1 MHIQIWSLLCVYEC
15 YEYDDEDEECE
26 KQMDAKEDD
35 GLHMDADSEFGHF
48 CVSINAVN
56 MMMRMSGC
64 KMQIHAK
71 EDDGLHMDVDS
82 EFDHF
87 CCEYDEEDN

>member
-1 MHIQIWSLLCVYEC
+1 MQKK
-15 YEYDDEDEECE
+15 DDE
-26 KQMDAKEDD
+26 
-35 GLHMDADSEFGHF
+35 LHMDADSEFGHF

-64 KMQIHAK
+64 KMQIDAK

-87 CCEYDEEDN
+87 CCENDEEDNW